1 MTPHHFSLP
10 PSPWV
15 KRFAPLVP
23 AGGEVL
29 DLACGAGRHAVLLAG
44 LGYLVEAVDRD
55 VSALATLDT
64 GGLIRPHVADLEGG
78 VWPYT
83 GRRFAGIVVTN
94 YLYRPRLDALLAV
107 LDTPGI
113 LIYETFMRGN
123 EAYGKPANPH
133 FLLSSQELLDWAR
146 RHALTVLAFEEGYVD
161 LPKPAMVQRL
171 CAIRGSLTA
180 ALSSGIDDSARQRVD
195 ACR

>member
-1 MTPHHFSLP
+1 MTSHRFSLP
-10 PSPWV
+10 PSSWV
-15 KRFAPLVP
+15 KRFAALVP

-55 VSALATLDT
+55 VSALAPLDA
-64 GGLIRPHVADLEGG
+64 GDLIRPHVADLEGG
-78 VWPYT
+78 AWPYT

-94 YLYRPRLDALLAV
+94 YLYRPRLDALPAV

-123 EAYGKPANPH
+123 EAYGKPANPD

-171 CAIRGSLTA
+171 CAMRGSLTA
-180 ALSSGIDDSARQRVD
+180 AL
-195 ACR
+195 